1 MCWEGIGLFHGPVD
15 ICKAEI
21 KQTFRDKV
29 RKAEL
34 QIWYHSGFS
43 VEDRPEWE
51 GPKVADTSQEF
62 HISLGTK

>member
-21 KQTFRDKV
+21 KQTFRDKM

-34 QIWYHSGFS
+34 
-43 VEDRPEWE
+43 
-51 GPKVADTSQEF
+51 
-62 HISLGTK
+62 